1 MVTENLSRI
10 TISIHPPHRSRRTS
24 HDLVLIFPIWSCMS
38 CNKLLQS
45 DLLRHFHCLNGF
57 SLARIW
63 LLYVLVLYVLVSCWL
78 YVLTVGLGFNPFFD
92 GLQSIATDDGK
103 HYQCQNIVL
112 NKKKTG
118 PLVLEYNWWIQS
130 LFAPMEDRDIVESPD
145 KGMEVF
151 DTGQFDFL
159 WV

>member
-1 MVTENLSRI
+1 
-10 TISIHPPHRSRRTS
+10 
-24 HDLVLIFPIWSCMS
+24 MS
-38 CNKLLQS
+38 C
-45 DLLRHFHCLNGF
+45 
-57 SLARIW
+57 I
-63 LLYVLVLYVLVSCWL
+63 LLYASDGWPK
-78 YVLTVGLGFNPFFD
+78 FQSIFD
-92 GLQSIATDDGK
+92 GLQSIATDDEK

-118 PLVLEYNWWIQS
+118 PLFSEFNWWIQS

-151 DTGQFDFL
+151 DTGQFDFS